1 MKRSAS
7 ICGLV
12 AALAMGVA
20 AAEETAQSPEGLFKS
35 LDKNGDGRLAA
46 DEVPDAQA
54 RFFERLVRIGDKN
67 SDGQLSREE
76 FAAGLTAADRP
87 VANPEMNRPG
97 DGQGAQQFLEMLKR
111 LDANGDGKVSKSE
124 VPEGARERLQPVFDR
139 AGTDEIDL
147 KQMAARMQQFQ
158 RPGAGGDVPRLP
170 ILVALDADG
179 DRRISAD
186 EFAKAAEKFRD
197 LDRNGDGFL
206 DAQEIMGGPIG
217 FARPEMPADGQPRRP
232 GQPNARPLDAP
243 NLEQLLTRLDKDGDG
258 ALSESE
264 APERMKERFSE
275 IDKDS
280 DGKLSKDELRN
291 APRPQFR
298 DRPRRPE

>member
-1 MKRSAS
+1 MKRPAL
-7 ICGLV
+7 ICGL
-12 AALAMGVA
+12 AAAMAMNVA
-20 AAEETAQSPEGLFKS
+20 AAQETAQAPGELFKS
-35 LDKNGDGRLAA
+35 LDKNGDGRLTA

-54 RFFERLVRIGDKN
+54 RFFERLVRIADRN
-67 SDGQLSREE
+67 SDGQLSQEE

-87 VANPEMNRPG
+87 VANPEANRPG
-97 DGQGAQQFLEMLKR
+97 DGLGGQQMLDMLKR

-147 KQMAARMQQFQ
+147 KQMAARMQQLQ
-158 RPGAGGDVPRLP
+158 RPGAGEDIPRLP

-206 DAQEIMGGPIG
+206 DAQEIMGGP
-217 FARPEMPADGQPRRP
+217 RREMPADGQPRRP
-232 GQPNARPLDAP
+232 GQPDARPLNAP
-243 NLEQLLTRLDKDGDG
+243 DLEELLTRLDTDGDG

-264 APERMKERFSE
+264 APERMKERFAE
-275 IDKDS
+275 IDRDG
-280 DGKLSKDELRN
+280 DGKLSKDELRS
-291 APRPQFR
+291 APRPQLR
-298 DRPRRPE
+298 DRRRRPE

>member
-1 MKRSAS
+1 MKRSAL
-7 ICGLV
+7 ICSLV
-12 AALAMGVA
+12 SALVMGVA
-20 AAEETAQSPEGLFKS
+20 AAEETSQSPAELFKS
-35 LDKNGDGRLAA
+35 LDKNQDGQLAA

-54 RFFERLVRIGDKN
+54 RFFERLVRIGDR
-67 SDGQLSREE
+67 SGDGQLSQEE

-87 VANPEMNRPG
+87 VANPQANRSG
-97 DGQGAQQFLEMLKR
+97 DGQGGQQFLEMLRR

-124 VPEGARERLQPVFDR
+124 VPEGARERLQPVFNR

-147 KQMAARMQQFQ
+147 KQLAARMQQF
-158 RPGAGGDVPRLP
+158 PGPDAGGDVPRLP
-170 ILVALDADG
+170 ILLALDVDG

-206 DAQEIMGGPIG
+206 DAQEIMGGPFG
-217 FARPEMPADGQPRRP
+217 LVRPEASPGAQPRRP
-232 GQPNARPLDAP
+232 GQPNARAQDRQNPEEMLA
-243 NLEQLLTRLDKDGDG
+243 RLDKDGDG

-275 IDKDS
+275 IDKDR

-291 APRPQFR
+291 APRPPFR